1 MLKKLEIKN
10 YVLIQSLQLN
20 LNSGFLTITGE
31 TGAGKSILL
40 NALGM
45 IQGNRADL
53 KSILNKDKKCS
64 VEAVFNIQKYALQS
78 FFKEFDLDYEHET
91 IIRREILPS
100 GKSRAFIND
109 TPVSLNI
116 LQSIGDRLID
126 IHSQHDTGD
135 IIQKSFQLDLLDY
148 IVGHMDFRKEYAL
161 KFSDFTRLNQELKE
175 LKITLQ
181 ELQNTQDYNTY
192 LLEELQKAQLQSGEQ
207 MVLEEELASL
217 SHAEEIKLNLSKTLQ
232 IYSDEQIGLQTILG
246 ELQNALNQ
254 IASFDSK
261 IENLAK
267 RIESVSIE
275 TEDIISE
282 VERLNETTEHNPNR
296 INEIN
301 ERLQLLYTLQKK
313 HQTENVEEL
322 VTIMHQL
329 EAKVLDYSSI
339 NERIIKKQKQKDT
352 LLNELEQMAE
362 KLHQG
367 RRQHVDLL
375 CKNIGE
381 LLEQMEMPEAQLKM
395 EIKVLEKLT
404 STGKDDVILLFSANK
419 GSSFQSVKRVAS
431 GGERSRLML
440 AIKRILAERQ
450 QLPTL
455 ILDEIDTGV
464 SGKVAG
470 KMGMIMKEMAKNIQM
485 ISVTH
490 LPQIAAK
497 GSQHFKVRKTND
509 KITTYIQVEEL
520 SPKERIQEIAQMI
533 SGSTVSK
540 AAEEQAK
547 ELLS

>member
-296 INEIN
+296 IDEIN

>member
-339 NERIIKKQKQKDT
+339 NEHIIKKQKQKDT